1 MFAQIEKTPAVAA
14 ALVKR
19 SSVHLRAVAP
29 RLRLEPLSPA
39 KIAQWDE
46 IVATFPQR
54 TVFHRRAWLN
64 CLAESHQVEWRFWS
78 VTQSS
83 RVVGYFCGG
92 IIQRGPFRM
101 LGSPMRSWYT
111 NYLGPLLREE
121 ARGENFAA
129 ALDDLA
135 HEERLAIIEI
145 EYPDMPNSDF
155 LGAGY
160 NCHNSWTQQ
169 VELSRDH
176 REMLLRMSN
185 GRKHGVRKSRRHG
198 LEVVECE
205 DAATRLYGQLT
216 RALHCK
222 GAVCP
227 FAAEFPQAIVKHLQ
241 PAGLLYTLGVRNPEG
256 EIVATGIF
264 PFDNGTVYQW
274 NSSSEIEGRK
284 WHPNDLLHWE
294 LMCKAADDGLG
305 LYDMSG
311 YGRFNRAFGA
321 KMVAT
326 FRWYKC
332 YSIAAKLARASLE
345 KLLRLER
352 RQLLAGNLV
361 RRFLS

>member
-1 MFAQIEKTPAVAA
+1 M
-14 ALVKR
+14 
-19 SSVHLRAVAP
+19 
-29 RLRLEPLSPA
+29 
-39 KIAQWDE
+39 
-46 IVATFPQR
+46 
-54 TVFHRRAWLN
+54 
-64 CLAESHQVEWRFWS
+64 
-78 VTQSS
+78 
-83 RVVGYFCGG
+83 
-92 IIQRGPFRM
+92 
-101 LGSPMRSWYT
+101 
-111 NYLGPLLREE
+111 
-121 ARGENFAA
+121 
-129 ALDDLA
+129 
-135 HEERLAIIEI
+135 
-145 EYPDMPNSDF
+145 
-155 LGAGY
+155 
-160 NCHNSWTQQ
+160 
-169 VELSRDH
+169 
-176 REMLLRMSN
+176 
-185 GRKHGVRKSRRHG
+185 
-198 LEVVECE
+198 
-205 DAATRLYGQLT
+205 
-216 RALHCK
+216 
-222 GAVCP
+222 
-227 FAAEFPQAIVKHLQ
+227 
-241 PAGLLYTLGVRNPEG
+241 LYTLGVRNPEG